1 MLLKDIKIELAKLLI
16 GLSVIKTDKAVLSYN
31 GEDLVAGM
39 EVWIDENDEKTS
51 VEDGDYTTEDG
62 RVITVKDGKVISI
75 VDTNAEID
83 AESEITENVIEN
95 AEEDSTEVENVE
107 TEDTPVQAEEEPV
120 QGEDTQTAI
129 DKLREEV
136 NELYKIVDTLLKKLE
151 ITREEADERF
161 KKLECMSIA
170 KPATEEF
177 EQPTS
182 RKTGDAK
189 LDKFL
194 SKFGN
199 N

>member
-62 RVITVKDGKVISI
+62 KVITVKDGKVISI

-95 AEEDSTEVENVE
+95 AEEDSTESEIVE
-107 TEDTPVQAEEEPV
+107 TEDTPV
-120 QGEDTQTAI
+120 
-129 DKLREEV
+129 EV
-136 NELYKIVDTLLKKLE
+136 NELYKIVDALLKKLE